1 MIDGQFTDALLA
13 IPSETALALA
23 NILLSQD
30 VELSLRQI
38 CAQEYLEAVG
48 PDCNS
53 FHSAGIILRKYVN
66 ERWSPYFKAFK
77 GNAPPVEVSRTYAS
91 SKLYSLR
98 SRSNHKSENMCLK
111 ASPIPIERSDL
122 LLCALHVL
130 YFSLS
135 SLNFR
140 LIPCLSSQTATG
152 LMSIPTSLT
161 ISLPYSLR
169 LPWTLFMALCKFL
182 TNLSNPTSARTKSF
196 QY

>member
-1 MIDGQFTDALLA
+1 
-13 IPSETALALA
+13 
-23 NILLSQD
+23 
-30 VELSLRQI
+30 
-38 CAQEYLEAVG
+38 
-48 PDCNS
+48 
-53 FHSAGIILRKYVN
+53 
-66 ERWSPYFKAFK
+66 
-77 GNAPPVEVSRTYAS
+77 
-91 SKLYSLR
+91 
-98 SRSNHKSENMCLK
+98 MCLK

-152 LMSIPTSLT
+152 PMSIPTSLT

-196 QY
+196 QYWGNCCQCSWISLVLRRSVLVTRTREESDTDRSSACTAHASTCDICLPSMCFDIVHGQRSTSSSCQGGNELHSTRLVRGVPSFT